1 MLTRRGVFQWL
12 PAALVALLVVGAAAA
27 WGSLPDPMATHF
39 DQGGLPDGMMPRLGG
54 LVVAPLIA
62 LAAALGLA
70 AAGRRVNDA
79 WAIAGFGYLLL
90 GFMWAVQL
98 GLIASNRGAETAGD
112 ARLAGLG
119 WMTLSVVFA
128 AFGVWAA
135 RRCTRAEPLDAS
147 VSYARVDVSLE
158 DGGETV
164 AVTLRGLDV
173 LWALRRH
180 VRVPRRAVLRAQV
193 LDRSKVKPS
202 GLRLPGT
209 ELPGVL
215 RAGSFGRSP
224 NREFWDVRSGPQVLV
239 LTLADG
245 QPYRRIVLQPRDP
258 GSALDALQLS
268 PA

>member
-1 MLTRRGVFQWL
+1 MLTRRSVFQWL
-12 PAALVALLVVGAAAA
+12 PFALVVLLVAAVVAA

-39 DQGGLPDGMMPRLGG
+39 GPGGLPDGTMPRLSG
-54 LVVAPLIA
+54 LAVAPLIA

-70 AAGRRVNDA
+70 ATGRRVNDA
-79 WAIAGFGYLLL
+79 WAVAGFCYLLL
-90 GFMWAVQL
+90 GAAWGLQL
-98 GLIASNRGAETAGD
+98 GLLASNRGAETAAD
-112 ARLAGLG
+112 ARLAGTG
-119 WMTLSVVFA
+119 WLALSVVFA
-128 AFGVWAA
+128 VPGAWAA
-135 RRCTRAEPLDAS
+135 RRCTRNEPLPAS
-147 VSYARVDVSLE
+147 SSYARADLSLE

-173 LWALRRH
+173 VWALRRS

-193 LDRSKVKPS
+193 VESSQVKPS

-209 ELPGVL
+209 EVPGVL

-224 NREFWDVRSGPQVLV
+224 NRDFWDVRTGPQVLV

-258 GSALDALQLS
+258 GAALAALQVS
-268 PA
+268 YV